1 MGVTISSLPGAYPGW
16 WGLFSLKTFVIFEL
30 ILFIDSHHIY
40 ILGLHNDYYR
50 TLFPLN
56 LR

>member
-1 MGVTISSLPGAYPGW
+1 
-16 WGLFSLKTFVIFEL
+16 LKTFVIFEL